1 MNTKNRTRKLVG
13 IALFS
18 AIVVVLQLLGSF
30 IRLGQFSIS
39 LVLIPIVVGSAVY
52 GMGAGTWLGF
62 IFGVTVLISGD
73 AATFLAISPI
83 GTVITVLAK
92 GTLAGLGVDILYSLL
107 NKVNRY
113 LAVIVSAIVCP
124 VINTGVFLI
133 GCKLFFWETIKEWS
147 AASEYGSADCIFLP
161 GKRQSCRHGSH
172 DPAYPA
178 EHHPHGSSVLRL
190 ESASFPG
197 TAAPFLPAG
206 QNSILHCHDR

>member
-1 MNTKNRTRKLVG
+1 MNTRNRTRKLVG

-52 GMGAGTWLGF
+52 GMGAGTWLGL

-92 GTLAGLGVDILYSLL
+92 GTLAGLGVDMLYSLL
-107 NKVNRY
+107 SKFNRY
-113 LAVIVSAIVCP
+113 LAVIVSAIACP

-133 GCKLFFWETIKEWS
+133 GCKLFFW
-147 AASEYGSADCIFLP
+147 
-161 GKRQSCRHGSH
+161 
-172 DPAYPA
+172 
-178 EHHPHGSSVLRL
+178 
-190 ESASFPG
+190 
-197 TAAPFLPAG
+197 
-206 QNSILHCHDR
+206 

>member
-1 MNTKNRTRKLVG
+1 MNTRNRTRKLVG

-52 GMGAGTWLGF
+52 GMGAGTWLGL

-92 GTLAGLGVDILYSLL
+92 GTLAGLGVDMLYSLL
-107 NKVNRY
+107 CKANRY
-113 LAVIVSAIVCP
+113 LAVIMSAIACP

-147 AASEYGSADCIFLP
+147 AASEYGSDVVKYMFIILVGGNFIFEFLFNLILSP
-161 GKRQSCRHGSH
+161 AITSVIDIGKKKFSRR
-172 DPAYPA
+172 
-178 EHHPHGSSVLRL
+178 
-190 ESASFPG
+190 
-197 TAAPFLPAG
+197 
-206 QNSILHCHDR
+206 

>member
-147 AASEYGSADCIFLP
+147 AASEYGSDVVKYVFFILVGGNFIFEFLFNLILSP
-161 GKRQSCRHGSH
+161 AITSVIDVGKKIFSR
-172 DPAYPA
+172 
-178 EHHPHGSSVLRL
+178 
-190 ESASFPG
+190 
-197 TAAPFLPAG
+197 
-206 QNSILHCHDR
+206 N